1 MPGLDDALELAREG
15 FRVFPLRGIVNGKCT
30 CGKPECASPGK
41 HPAIAGWQQAATCD
55 EAAVKTMFAPY
66 PSANIGIATGR
77 GLIVVDLDGPEGL
90 AALEQWESKYG
101 PLPPTRRVRT
111 GRGLHLYFQCT
122 EALSNS
128 AGRIAPHVDI
138 RGDGGYVVG
147 PGSIHA
153 TGRIYEWEAL
163 ADDR

>member
-30 CGKPECASPGK
+30 CGKAGCASPGK
-41 HPAIAGWQQAATCD
+41 HPVIAGWQQAATND

-66 PSANIGIATGR
+66 PSANIGIATGK
-77 GLIVVDLDGPEGL
+77 GLVVVDLDGPEGL
-90 AALEQWESKYG
+90 AALEQWETKYG

-111 GRGLHLYFQCT
+111 GRGMHLYFHCK
-122 EALSNS
+122 EALGNS

-147 PGSIHA
+147 PGSVHA
-153 TGRIYEWEAL
+153 SGRIYQWEDSAS
-163 ADDR
+163 D